1 MSETLSQK
9 ARIRLQQPLLSFS
22 WSESP
27 CFKQVLIRQKPPS
40 LWVHPTIQVHFQWGR
55 NFRST
60 TQSFNLLW
68 TERSANIRNQN
79 RICPKNKKKKGM
91 SNSTHCPCKSTQLC
105 IFEWHTLL
113 FFKRKWKGHWKICK
127 RMIYLIAPQG
137 YLDNNSSTS
146 RNIFL
151 RSEEGTCPQT
161 SRKFMMYNLDLTTCR
176 GTQHFSYQSVKRTTI
191 GSDIQLD
198 FSSPQVLPRVH

>member
-79 RICPKNKKKKGM
+79 RICPKKKKKRE
-91 SNSTHCPCKSTQLC
+91 CL
-105 IFEWHTLL
+105 
-113 FFKRKWKGHWKICK
+113 
-127 RMIYLIAPQG
+127 
-137 YLDNNSSTS
+137 
-146 RNIFL
+146 
-151 RSEEGTCPQT
+151 
-161 SRKFMMYNLDLTTCR
+161 
-176 GTQHFSYQSVKRTTI
+176 
-191 GSDIQLD
+191 IQLIVHVNQPNCAFLSD
-198 FSSPQVLPRVH
+198 TRYCFSRGNERVIEKSARE